1 MRGRLG
7 SDFNLAFVVLRCR
20 RFPSS
25 TLARLRQ
32 QPCRLAITGRIVIVR
47 QQSGMAPVRRSQNGA
62 GNHRAANSTANAAS
76 TSKVSRLALSCIAAS
91 VDEAEFDVLNFD
103 RTSRT
108 RSSPSRS
115 HAATGRMDQKA
126 SSLPLYVCTSLQS
139 ERGLIRARRSQSRQ
153 ITFCFVTKESI
164 TSSPSCHPGSLRIT
178 TSNAPQHPSWLGDW
192 ILNDV
197 RWRDGRARR
206 S

>member
-76 TSKVSRLALSCIAAS
+76 TSKASRLALSCIAAS
-91 VDEAEFDVLNFD
+91 VDEAESDVLNFV
-103 RTSRT
+103 RT
-108 RSSPSRS
+108 RRKRLSPSKS
-115 HAATGRMDQKA
+115 HAATMRMDQKA
-126 SSLPLYVCTSLQS
+126 LSLPSYVSTSLRCEQ
-139 ERGLIRARRSQSRQ
+139 GLIRARRSQSRQ
-153 ITFCFVTKESI
+153 IIFCFVTKESTHRPASTI
-164 TSSPSCHPGSLRIT
+164 LDRHTSLRP
-178 TSNAPQHPSWLGDW
+178 NAPQYRSWLGDW